1 MALFF
6 PPIQAF
12 SAAADPAEDWSDWK
26 KSFTIYERAT
36 KYHKKDDETRIAL
49 LLHVGGAELV
59 QKYHAFTFSVI
70 NHITA
75 FPSAQQK
82 FADVLQRFDEHFE
95 RY

>member
-12 SAAADPAEDWSDWK
+12 SAAANPAEDWSDWK

-36 KYHKKDDETRIAL
+36 KYHKEDDETRIAL

-59 QKYHAFTFSVI
+59 QKYHAFTFP
-70 NHITA
+70 A
-75 FPSAQQK
+75 AQQK

-95 RY
+95 RF